1 MINGKQRAYL
11 RGLANGIDPVFQ
23 IGKSGITDEIIKQLK
38 LVLDARELIKVRI
51 LETAL
56 LDTKE
61 TCNLIAERLNAE
73 PVQAIG
79 SKFVIYRPSDNVK
92 NRKIELPKVNKKK

>member
-1 MINGKQRAYL
+1 MGARKMITGKQRAYL
-11 RGLANGIDPVFQ
+11 RKMAHGMQPIFQ
-23 IGKSGITDEIIKQLK
+23 IGKGGITDELIKQLSNA
-38 LVLDARELIKVRI
+38 LEARELIKISI

-61 TCNLIAERLNAE
+61 TCNLLAEKLMAE

-79 SKFVIYRPSDNVK
+79 SKVVLYKRARQEK
-92 NRKIELPKVNKKK
+92 NRKIEL